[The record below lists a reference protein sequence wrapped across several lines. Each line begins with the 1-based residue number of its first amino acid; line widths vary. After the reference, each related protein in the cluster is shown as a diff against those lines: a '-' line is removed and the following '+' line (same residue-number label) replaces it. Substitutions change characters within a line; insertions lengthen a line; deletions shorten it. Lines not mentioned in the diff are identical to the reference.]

1 MYSNINTVNR
11 IARLALSLG
20 LIFIVL
26 SLGGPL
32 GALAYLPF
40 VSIYTGITAFIG
52 WDPAIALMGRW
63 VDGPAVGN
71 SVLHDDELPAH

>member
-26 SLGGPL
+26 SLSGPL
-32 GALAYLPF
+32 GALAYLPY

-52 WDPAIALMGRW
+52 WDPAIALMNRVLGAEVAAVNRSY
-63 VDGPAVGN
+63 DGAV
-71 SVLHDDELPAH
+71 AH